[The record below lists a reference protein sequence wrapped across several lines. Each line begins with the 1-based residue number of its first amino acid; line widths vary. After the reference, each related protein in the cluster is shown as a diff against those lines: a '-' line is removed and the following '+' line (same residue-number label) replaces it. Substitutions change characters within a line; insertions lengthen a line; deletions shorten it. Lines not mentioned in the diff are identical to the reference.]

1 MMWLLVLVLWPLAE
15 LFVIVKVAEWI
26 GFFWMLVLLVASWPL
41 GTWLLRAQGRTAM
54 RRFRDAV
61 AGGRVPAAEAADGAL
76 TLCGGLLLLV
86 PGFITDVLGLLL
98 LVPPLRR
105 LAGKLVSGRLAGS
118 RLGRL
123 LAFGPRGGNR
133 SGGHRPGG
141 RDYDVESTAYDA
153 DDLQL
158 RPHHS

>member
-1 MMWLLVLVLWPLAE
+1 MMWLLLLVLWPLAE

-26 GFFWMLVLLVASWPL
+26 GFFWMLVLLAASWPL

-54 RRFRDAV
+54 RRFRAAV
-61 AGGRVPAAEAADGAL
+61 AGGRVPTTEAVDGGL
-76 TLCGGLLLLV
+76 RLFGGLLLLV
-86 PGFITDVLGLLL
+86 PGFITDVLALLL
-98 LVPPLRR
+98 LVPPLRG
-105 LAGKLVSGRLAGS
+105 LAGRFASSHLAGS
-118 RLGRL
+118 RFGRL

-133 SGGHRPGG
+133 PGDG

-158 RPHHS
+158 RPHS

>member
-26 GFFWMLVLLVASWPL
+26 GFFWMLALLAASWPL

-54 RRFRDAV
+54 RRLRAAV
-61 AGGRVPAAEAADGAL
+61 AGGRVPTAEAVDGAL
-76 TLCGGLLLLV
+76 MLGGGLLLLV

-105 LAGKLVSGRLAGS
+105 LAGKFASRHLAGGF
-118 RLGRL
+118 LGRL
-123 LAFGPRGGNR
+123 IGFGPRGR
-133 SGGHRPGG
+133 SGTGG
-141 RDYDVESTAYDA
+141 RDYDVESTAYEA
-153 DDLQL
+153 DELQL
-158 RPHHS
+158 RPHS